1 MVHIESHEQRT
12 DMTLTEWM
20 AITGA
25 SSHYIP
31 PEVER
36 MNAWDEIIKEAKRQQ
51 MENRKKLLQELR
63 DMDKK
68 EKNFQEWMDAELASH
83 KN

>member
-51 MENRKKLLQELR
+51 RERLMMEME
-63 DMDKK
+63 
-68 EKNFQEWMDAELASH
+68 DAHIASH

>member
-1 MVHIESHEQRT
+1 MVHIESHEERT

-20 AITGA
+20 RITGA
-25 SSHYIP
+25 SQHYIS

-36 MNAWDEIIKEAKRQQ
+36 MNAWDEIIREARRQKLE
-51 MENRKKLLQELR
+51 ME
-63 DMDKK
+63 
-68 EKNFQEWMDAELASH
+68 DAEIASH

>member
-12 DMTLTEWM
+12 DMTLTQWM
-20 AITGA
+20 ALTGA
-25 SSHYIP
+25 SSCYVS
-31 PEVER
+31 PEVAK

-51 MENRKKLLQELR
+51 REKLMKEME
-63 DMDKK
+63 
-68 EKNFQEWMDAELASH
+68 DADIASH